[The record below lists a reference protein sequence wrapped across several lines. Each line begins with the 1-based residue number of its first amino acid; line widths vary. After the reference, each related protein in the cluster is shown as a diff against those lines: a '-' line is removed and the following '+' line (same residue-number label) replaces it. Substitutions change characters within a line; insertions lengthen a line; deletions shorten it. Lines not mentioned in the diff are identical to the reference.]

1 MTYFGFLAVFL
12 GIPIALLAL
21 AAWFDARR
29 GRGLPPALSTWP
41 PYAVIGVH
49 CLVAL
54 LYTTP
59 WDNYL
64 VATRVWWYHPELVTG
79 IVIGWVPIEEYTF
92 FVLQPILTGLWLFF
106 LARRIR
112 LPADPVTI
120 RHAGSLRWGGVLVL
134 GVFWLV
140 SVGILLAGSQ
150 PLTYLALLMAWA
162 LPPLMLQ
169 VGFGGDILWHYRKLV
184 LLTLIP
190 ATVYLCVADALA
202 IESGTWT
209 INPEQSVNFFVGG
222 LPFEELVFFL
232 MTNVLISVG
241 MTLMLARQSQERAP
255 AALTALLA
263 RLSRRPVAINQ
274 GQS

>member
-21 AAWFDARR
+21 IARLDAQR
-29 GRGLPPALSTWP
+29 GRRLPAALSTWP
-41 PYAVIGVH
+41 PYAVIGIH

-106 LARRIR
+106 LARRIS
-112 LPADPVTI
+112 LPADPVAT
-120 RHAGSLRWGGVLVL
+120 RHAGAMRWGGVLVL
-134 GVFWLV
+134 GVFWII
-140 SVGILLAGSQ
+140 SVGILMTGSQ

-190 ATVYLCVADALA
+190 ATIYLCVADALA
-202 IESGTWT
+202 IQSGTWT

-263 RLSRRPVAINQ
+263 RLSRRPVAANQ
-274 GQS
+274 VQS

>member
-12 GIPIALLAL
+12 GIPIMILAL
-21 AAWFDARR
+21 VAWFDARR
-29 GRGLPPALSTWP
+29 GRRLPAALATWP
-41 PYAVIGVH
+41 PYAVIATH

-79 IVIGWVPIEEYTF
+79 LVIGWVPIEEYTF
-92 FVLQPILTGLWLFF
+92 FVLQPILTGLWLLF

-112 LPADPVTI
+112 RPAHRIDT
-120 RHAGSLRWGGVLVL
+120 RHAGRQRWGGVLAL
-134 GVFWLV
+134 GLIWIA

-169 VGFGGDILWHYRKLV
+169 VGFGGDVLWHYRKLV

-202 IESGTWT
+202 IKSGTWT
-209 INPEQSVNFFVGG
+209 INPQQSVNFFVGG
-222 LPFEELVFFL
+222 LPFEEMVFFL

-255 AALTALLA
+255 AALVALLS
-263 RLSRRPVAINQ
+263 RLSRRPVAIDQ
-274 GQS
+274 VQS

>member
-12 GIPIALLAL
+12 GIPIAILGLI
-21 AAWFDARR
+21 AWRDERQGRR
-29 GRGLPPALSTWP
+29 LPPVLTSWS
-41 PYAVIGVH
+41 PYIVIVVH

-54 LYTTP
+54 VYTTP

-79 IVIGWVPIEEYTF
+79 LVIGWVPIEEYTF
-92 FVLQPILTGLWLFF
+92 FVLQPILTGLWLLF
-106 LARRIR
+106 LARR
-112 LPADPVTI
+112 LNPPPAAIVTP
-120 RHAGSLRWGGVLVL
+120 HAGAQRWGGLAAIT
-134 GVFWLV
+134 
-140 SVGILLAGSQ
+140 ILWVIAVVILFTGKQ

-169 VGFGGDILWHYRKLV
+169 FAFGGDILWHYRKLI

-190 ATVYLCVADALA
+190 ASVYLCVADAIA

-222 LPFEELVFFL
+222 LPFEEIVFFF
-232 MTNVLISVG
+232 MTNVMISVG
-241 MTLMLARQSQERAP
+241 ITLALARQSQERAP
-255 AALTALLA
+255 AALLALLG
-263 RLSRRPVAINQ
+263 RLSRRPAPAN
-274 GQS
+274 

>member
-12 GIPIALLAL
+12 VIPILILGL
-21 AAWFDARR
+21 IAWRDDRR
-29 GRGLPPALSTWP
+29 GRRLPPVLSTWS
-41 PYAVIGVH
+41 PYVVIAFH

-54 LYTTP
+54 VYTTP

-92 FVLQPILTGLWLFF
+92 FVLQPILTGLWLLF
-106 LARRIR
+106 LARR
-112 LPADPVTI
+112 LSPPPAVIATP
-120 RHAGSLRWGGVLVL
+120 HAAMQRWGGLAIFAAL
-134 GVFWLV
+134 WIG
-140 SVGILLAGSQ
+140 SVTILFMGSQ

-169 VGFGGDILWHYRKLV
+169 FAFGGDILWHYRKLI

-190 ATVYLCVADALA
+190 ATVYLCVADAIA

-209 INPEQSVNFFVGG
+209 INPQQSVNFFVGG
-222 LPFEELVFFL
+222 LPFEEIVFFL
-232 MTNVLISVG
+232 MTNVMISVG
-241 MTLMLARQSQERAP
+241 ITLALARQSQERVP
-255 AALTALLA
+255 AALLALLG
-263 RLSRRPVAINQ
+263 RLSRRPAPA